1 MSSTSYFHGISR
13 PFAPLQAYGGE
24 IALVLG
30 GMANAGTQPLTV
42 GVKGQIA
49 LPGAVTFDM
58 GSVTFKNKTADDAY
72 GGNGFAVNGVMQY
85 VPTYGSKGIFIAMGG
100 STQAA
105 EVPNQLQS
113 FQTVSVYDPAQST
126 WYNQSTT
133 GDIPLPRLKSCAA
146 GVASSNGTFE
156 MYAKV

>member
-1 MSSTSYFHGISR
+1 MT
-13 PFAPLQAYGGE
+13 
-24 IALVLG
+24 
-30 GMANAGTQPLTV
+30 NAGTQPIYQN
-42 GVKGQIA
+42 VKGQIA
-49 LPGAVTFDM
+49 LPGVVTFDM
-58 GSVTFKNKTADDAY
+58 GSVTFKNKTADDVY

-85 VPTYGSKGIFIAMGG
+85 VPSFGSNGVFIAMGG

-113 FQTVSVYDPAQST
+113 FQTVSVYDPAQGK

-156 MYAKV
+156 M